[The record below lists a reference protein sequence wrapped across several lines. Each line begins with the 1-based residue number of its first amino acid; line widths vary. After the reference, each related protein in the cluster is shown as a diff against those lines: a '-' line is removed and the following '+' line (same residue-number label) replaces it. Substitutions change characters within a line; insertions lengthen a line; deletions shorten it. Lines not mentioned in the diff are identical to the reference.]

1 MEQTTTLS
9 QADLFTGNLPSID
22 DIKKLS
28 QHVHSS
34 ESTLMYFRQQL
45 EAAISKE
52 SRESALAAGIG
63 LYIVGRYAEAI
74 EKLRKAKDCKEKH
87 IYTALA
93 MRQIGEFDK
102 AIEILNKSLE
112 NQADG
117 LSIALEKAATYRLA
131 GKTDNAEKELK
142 ACSNLENVSAE
153 YHYQLARIQER
164 QGLYDKAVDNFKKAL
179 ELSPNHQN
187 AMFNLAYRY
196 DLSGDEASAIEYY
209 KKVVSTAPA
218 YVSALLN
225 LAVLYEDTGEYDKAM
240 LCVDKVLK
248 HHPNHQKALLF
259 KRDIE
264 SSMTMCYD
272 EDKMKKKERK
282 NQILETPI
290 SDFELSVRSRNCL
303 RKMNIQKIGDLLK
316 VTETQLLAFKN
327 FGETSLR
334 EIKEVLESKG
344 LRLGIALEEK
354 QLSPTQIAD
363 LKTIIGDKDEKILN
377 KSVDEFNLSVR
388 SKKCLQNLNIHTLG
402 ELICRTEA
410 EFLGCKN
417 FGVTSLNEIKR
428 LLTQYGLSLRTL
440 D

>member
-1 MEQTTTLS
+1 
-9 QADLFTGNLPSID
+9 
-22 DIKKLS
+22 
-28 QHVHSS
+28 
-34 ESTLMYFRQQL
+34 
-45 EAAISKE
+45 
-52 SRESALAAGIG
+52 
-63 LYIVGRYAEAI
+63 
-74 EKLRKAKDCKEKH
+74 
-87 IYTALA
+87 
-93 MRQIGEFDK
+93 
-102 AIEILNKSLE
+102 
-112 NQADG
+112 
-117 LSIALEKAATYRLA
+117 
-131 GKTDNAEKELK
+131 
-142 ACSNLENVSAE
+142 
-153 YHYQLARIQER
+153 
-164 QGLYDKAVDNFKKAL
+164 
-179 ELSPNHQN
+179 
-187 AMFNLAYRY
+187 
-196 DLSGDEASAIEYY
+196 
-209 KKVVSTAPA
+209 
-218 YVSALLN
+218 
-225 LAVLYEDTGEYDKAM
+225 M

-316 VTETQLLAFKN
+316 VSEAQLLAFKN

-334 EIKEVLESKG
+334 EIKDILESRG
-344 LRLGIALEEK
+344 MRLGIALEEK
-354 QLSPTQIAD
+354 QLTPAQIAD
-363 LKTIIGDKDEKILN
+363 LKTIMGDKDEKILN
-377 KSVDEFNLSVR
+377 KSIDEFNLSVR
-388 SKKCLQNLNIHTLG
+388 SKKCLQNLNIHTVG